1 MILLSTSFQ
10 SLIQLIGVLIIFLFV
25 LIVTYFTTKWVG
37 GFQKTRMSHGNL
49 SVVETVRI
57 ANNKY
62 IQIVKVGDVYLV
74 IAVGKDEVT
83 KLAELSE
90 NQLSYLQP
98 EDSGRVQE
106 SFQDIL
112 NKLKEHFPK
121 KQD

>member
-25 LIVTYFTTKWVG
+25 LIITYFTTKWVG
-37 GFQKTRMSHGNL
+37 GFQKTQMSRGNL

-90 NQLSYLQP
+90 DQLSYLQL
-98 EDSGRVQE
+98 EDSGRTQE

>member
-25 LIVTYFTTKWVG
+25 LIITYFTTKWVG
-37 GFQKTRMSHGNL
+37 GFQKTQMSRGNL

-90 NQLSYLQP
+90 DQLSYLQS
-98 EDSGRVQE
+98 EDSGRTQE

>member
-1 MILLSTSFQ
+1 MILLITSFQ

-25 LIVTYFTTKWVG
+25 LIITYFTTKWVG
-37 GFQKTRMSHGNL
+37 GFQKSQMSHGNL

-90 NQLSYLQP
+90 DQLSYLQP
-98 EDSGRVQE
+98 EISGRTQE

>member
-1 MILLSTSFQ
+1 MILLSTSCQ

-25 LIVTYFTTKWVG
+25 LIITYFTTKWVG
-37 GFQKTRMSHGNL
+37 GFQKTQMSRGNL

-90 NQLSYLQP
+90 DQLSYLQS
-98 EDSGRVQE
+98 EDSGRTQE

>member
-10 SLIQLIGVLIIFLFV
+10 SLIQLVGVLIIFLFV
-25 LIVTYFTTKWVG
+25 LIITYFTAKWVG
-37 GFQKTRMSHGNL
+37 GFQKAQMSRGNL

-62 IQIVKVGDVYLV
+62 IKIVKVGDVYLV

-90 NQLSYLQP
+90 DQLSYLQS
-98 EDSGRVQE
+98 EDSGRTQE

>member
-10 SLIQLIGVLIIFLFV
+10 GLIQLIGVLIIFLFV
-25 LIVTYFTTKWVG
+25 LIITYFTTKWVG
-37 GFQKTRMSHGNL
+37 GFQKTQMSRGNL

-90 NQLSYLQP
+90 DQLSYLQS
-98 EDSGRVQE
+98 EDSGRTQE